1 MFLGI
6 TIDGGVNAGRTSY
19 VPPPIMNS
27 SSIDFMFF
35 PLHLVGLSPLSGSI
49 NFIVTSLKASS
60 LSVISMSLFLPSY
73 PRSIFFTSFSLS
85 ITPPVL
91 AGRITTITYDR
102 RFNPPPSDPTIA
114 LK

>member
-49 NFIVTSLKASS
+49 NFI
-60 LSVISMSLFLPSY
+60 
-73 PRSIFFTSFSLS
+73 
-85 ITPPVL
+85 
-91 AGRITTITYDR
+91 
-102 RFNPPPSDPTIA
+102 
-114 LK
+114 

>member
-35 PLHLVGLSPLSGSI
+35 HCS
-49 NFIVTSLKASS
+49 
-60 LSVISMSLFLPSY
+60 ISMTTTRSTLPNTKSIDPKVAMVSPTLIYLQNLF
-73 PRSIFFTSFSLS
+73 I
-85 ITPPVL
+85 
-91 AGRITTITYDR
+91 
-102 RFNPPPSDPTIA
+102 
-114 LK
+114 